1 MILVIDSNYIC
12 HLSKHSM
19 KGLSYQ
25 EMKVGVVF
33 GFLRQILSLA
43 KAFETNKF
51 IFTWDSKTSLRKEIF
66 PAYKAKRKTNKT
78 EEDLEL
84 DALSYPQFDTLRD
97 TIIPYLGFANN
108 HMQIGYE
115 ADDLVAVI
123 TKTENEFVIVSADE
137 DLYQCLSDTVSLYSI
152 RKKQSYTAKN
162 LYKDYGV
169 TPKQWIMV
177 KAIGGCRTDE
187 IPGIDNVGEKTAA
200 KFIRKQ
206 LSFNTMAHQNILKG
220 TEIIQRN
227 IPLVELPF
235 KRTLPITYKRDHLNL
250 EAFVEVCKS
259 YGFNSF
265 LTREVYQQ
273 WKTNVFGVKD
283 NLFEEES

>member
-1 MILVIDSNYIC
+1 MILIIDSNYIC
-12 HLSKHSM
+12 HLSKYSM
-19 KGLSYQ
+19 KDLSYQ
-25 EMKVGVVF
+25 EKKVGVIF

-43 KAFETNKF
+43 KVFETNKF
-51 IFTWDSKTSLRKEIF
+51 IFVWDSKTSLRKEIF
-66 PAYKAKRKTNKT
+66 PAYKEKRKTNKT

-84 DALSYPQFDTLRD
+84 DSLSYPQFDDLRD
-97 TIIPYLGFANN
+97 TIIPSLGFANN

-115 ADDLVAVI
+115 ADDLMAII
-123 TKTENEFVIVSADE
+123 TQNNPENEYSIVSADE
-137 DLYQCLSDTVSLYSI
+137 DLFQLLSDTVTLYSI

-169 TPKQWIMV
+169 TPKQWVMV

-187 IPGIDNVGEKTAA
+187 ISGIANVGEKTAA

-206 LSFNTMAHQNILKG
+206 LSFNTKAHQNILKG

-227 IPLVELPF
+227 ISLVELPF
-235 KRTLPITYKRDHLNL
+235 KGTLPIKYKRDHLNL
-250 EAFVEVCKS
+250 EAFVDVCKE

-273 WKTNVFGVKD
+273 WKLHVFGVGE
-283 NLFEEES
+283 NLFE